1 MKNTKNIKISIP
13 LFVVGIFFLLPVV
26 YILLAS
32 LFGSPHMTNWN
43 SLDFKHFNSAFLDT
57 NLTNS
62 LINSFLTAI
71 ISSTIGILM
80 TLTYLNVIKIKGE
93 KQRKWHIQ
101 VLSIPIFLPDVL
113 WGLSLLFI
121 IKLLNITTGFIPVLI
136 VHIIFNSFLSYIF
149 LRQPI
154 IGYSNSQINSAKIFG
169 LSSYDIALNIIIPNL
184 KTQIFGCFLLC
195 FIYSF
200 DDFLLTYL
208 LSGSTFQ
215 TFPLYMYSKLKF
227 GLSQSIISVTAIYA
241 LFNILLFTLLYKL
254 SFKFIAYEK

>member
-1 MKNTKNIKISIP
+1 MKNTKNIKILIL
-13 LFVVGIFFLLPVV
+13 LFVVGLFFLLPVL

-32 LFGSPHMTNWN
+32 LFGSPHMSNWN
-43 SLDFKHFNSAFLDT
+43 NLGLKNFNSAILDT

-62 LINSFLTAI
+62 VINSILTAI
-71 ISSTIGILM
+71 ISSIMGMLM
-80 TLTYLNVIKIKGE
+80 TLAYLNVIKIKDE
-93 KQRKWHIQ
+93 KQNKWQIQ

-121 IKLLNITTGFIPVLI
+121 VKLFNITTGFIPVLI
-136 VHIIFNSFLSYIF
+136 VHIVFNSFLSYII

-154 IGYSNSQINSAKIFG
+154 LDYSKSQINSAKIFG

-227 GLSQSIISVTAIYA
+227 GLSQSIISVAAIYT
-241 LFNILLFTLLYKL
+241 LFNILLFTLFYKL
-254 SFKFIAYEK
+254 SFKYFRYEK